1 MVTDE
6 DIQLAAQANDEFN
19 TLVKGGN
26 YAKEARMVLKVMQQ
40 RDYRLLDLAMDCAK
54 DANIKDLTFGR
65 MALDIPV
72 DHYEVLKLIYPDIT
86 CPDADIKKKAWQ
98 AFCLSD
104 ESLPYRPNIN
114 QRAI

>member
-6 DIQLAAQANDEFN
+6 DIQLVAQANNEFQ
-19 TLVKGGN
+19 VKAKSGN

-40 RDYRLLDLAMDCAK
+40 RDFKLLDLAIDCAK
-54 DANIKDLTFGR
+54 DVNIKDLSFGR

-86 CPDADIKKKAWQ
+86 CPDAEIKKKAWQ